1 MPSIESN
8 RYHHFYAD
16 MLSKV
21 CVSRV
26 GVCSSYI
33 LKVVAVIEETTYN
46 ILFGVI
52 TLSSLCNVIQGVCVC
67 VARRRL

>member
-1 MPSIESN
+1 M
-8 RYHHFYAD
+8 
-16 MLSKV
+16 
-21 CVSRV
+21 SRG

-33 LKVVAVIEETTYN
+33 LTVVAVIEETTYN

-67 VARRRL
+67 RAAASIERRQNSVDDS